1 MPELDLLYRPAS
13 YWDHADPVTAI
24 VAGIR
29 GQNRREM
36 ARDFLSGRAP
46 DWLGEIDA
54 GLLEDVLDEETRD
67 ALGAGHPSWMGG
79 EYLPDCLPGEVEIA
93 RVVLASVLRDVIS
106 IRARRRR
113 NGGRILYRVV
123 DEYGEHGEPGW
134 TCRPASSVRPLTM
147 AQLVELIETARSPQ
161 FDVGDGP
168 LTEGLRDFQVDSDP
182 RDLVG
187 FVTVESEFY
196 PDLAECFERRAAE
209 WLERRLRE
217 VADEAD

>member
-1 MPELDLLYRPAS
+1 MPERDLLYRPAS

-36 ARDFLSGRAP
+36 ARDFLAGRAP
-46 DWLGEIDA
+46 DWLGEIDT

-67 ALGAGHPSWMGG
+67 ALGARHPSWMGG

-93 RVVLASVLRDVIS
+93 RIVLASVLQDVIS

-113 NGGRILYRVV
+113 HGSRILYRVV
-123 DEYGEHGEPGW
+123 DEYGEPGQPGW
-134 TCRPASSVRPLTM
+134 TCRPASSVHPLTM
-147 AQLVELIETARSPQ
+147 GQVVELIETARNPQ
-161 FDVGDGP
+161 FGVGDGP
-168 LTEGLRDFQVDSDP
+168 LTEGLRDFQGDSDP
-182 RDLVG
+182 RALLG

-196 PDLAECFERRAAE
+196 PGLAEYFERRAAE
-209 WLERRLRE
+209 WLERRIRE
-217 VADEAD
+217 VADEED

>member
-1 MPELDLLYRPAS
+1 MPQPDLQYRPPS

-36 ARDFLSGRAP
+36 AHDFLAGRAP
-46 DWLGEIDA
+46 EWLGEIDA
-54 GLLEDVLDEETRD
+54 GLLEDVLDAETRD
-67 ALGAGHPSWMGG
+67 ALGASHPSWMGG

-93 RVVLASVLRDVIS
+93 RIVLASVLQDVFS

-113 NGGRILYRVV
+113 NGRRILYRVV
-123 DEYGEHGEPGW
+123 DEYGEPGQPGW
-134 TCRPASSVRPLTM
+134 TCRPASSVHPLTAGQL
-147 AQLVELIETARSPQ
+147 AQLIETARNPQ

-168 LTEGLRDFQVDSDP
+168 LTEGFRDFQVDSDP

-196 PDLAECFERRAAE
+196 PGLAEYFERRAAE

-217 VADEAD
+217 VADEED

>member
-1 MPELDLLYRPAS
+1 MQQLDLQYRPAS
-13 YWDHADPVTAI
+13 YWDHANPIAAI

-36 ARDFLSGRAP
+36 ARDFLAGRAP
-46 DWLGEIDA
+46 EWLGEIDA

-123 DEYGEHGEPGW
+123 DEYGERGEPGW

-217 VADEAD
+217 VVDEAD

>member
-1 MPELDLLYRPAS
+1 MQLDLQYRPAS

-36 ARDFLSGRAP
+36 ARDFLAGRAP
-46 DWLGEIDA
+46 DGLGEIDA

-67 ALGAGHPSWMGG
+67 SLGATHPSWMGG
-79 EYLPDCLPGEVEIA
+79 EYLPGLLPGEVEIA
-93 RVVLASVLRDVIS
+93 RIVLTSVLRDVIS
-106 IRARRRR
+106 IRARCRRSGSR
-113 NGGRILYRVV
+113 VVYRIV
-123 DEYGEHGEPGW
+123 DEYGVPGEPGW

-147 AQLVELIETARSPQ
+147 GQLVDLIETARCPR

-168 LTEGLRDFQVDSDP
+168 LTEGFRDFQVDSDP

-187 FVTVESEFY
+187 FVTVESELY
-196 PDLAECFERRAAE
+196 PGIAEHFERRAAE

-217 VADEAD
+217 VADEED

>member
-1 MPELDLLYRPAS
+1 MQIDLQYRPAS
-13 YWDHADPVTAI
+13 YWDHADPVAAI

-36 ARDFLSGRAP
+36 ARDFVTGHAP

-54 GLLEDVLDEETRD
+54 GLLEDALDEETRD
-67 ALGAGHPSWMGG
+67 ALGASHPSWMGG

-93 RVVLASVLRDVIS
+93 RIVLASVLQDVIS

-113 NGGRILYRVV
+113 NGRRILYRVV
-123 DEYGEHGEPGW
+123 DEYGEPGEPGW
-134 TCRPASSVRPLTM
+134 TCRPASSAHPLTM
-147 AQLVELIETARSPQ
+147 GQLVELIETARSPQ
-161 FDVGDGP
+161 FGVGDGP

-187 FVTVESEFY
+187 FVTVESVFY
-196 PDLAECFERRAAE
+196 PGLAEHFEGRAAE

-217 VADEAD
+217 VADEED